1 MKNKPVA
8 VSMADYDAAC
18 EDYNGWCTACRE
30 FTTDSVEPDAERY
43 VCDSCGERTVWGAEM
58 ALVHNLIELE

>member
-8 VSMADYDAAC
+8 VAMEDYDSAC
-18 EDYNGWCTACRE
+18 ENYVGWCTACRG

-43 VCDSCGERTVWGAEM
+43 VCDVCEKQTVYGAEM
-58 ALVHNLIELE
+58 ALVHNLIEFE